1 MEKKEEA
8 EAEEGEEGEREEEG
22 EEEEEE
28 EPNPVPQDFPLAKLF
43 ADSGKAQNLEFR
55 LAFKRS
61 GEGKKDSYRWFWD
74 GAVYFLSGERKW
86 NATKSTQNPSTIN
99 TVLKLDPWLKGKN
112 GEVSYAKLSSSNGPY
127 GDNLWW
133 KLERRGPQGP
143 RSQLTATQPRSTVA
157 LK

>member
-22 EEEEEE
+22 EEEEEEE

-74 GAVYFLSGERKW
+74 GAVYFFRGER
-86 NATKSTQNPSTIN
+86 NGMPPRA
-99 TVLKLDPWLKGKN
+99 LKI
-112 GEVSYAKLSSSNGPY
+112 
-127 GDNLWW
+127 
-133 KLERRGPQGP
+133 PQ
-143 RSQLTATQPRSTVA
+143 RSTPY
-157 LK
+157 